1 MSPVK
6 PSLIATDLDGTLL
19 GPDGQV
25 SHRTRHALAGVGA
38 TRCHVV
44 AATGRSRHTALPKL
58 EGIDTI
64 GWVVCSNG
72 AMIWDR
78 TRECIELHRPIDAT
92 LTQEVIAEVRA
103 NIDGVGVGWETV
115 DGYGFD
121 DRFLSQPP
129 SLDEL
134 GIPAQIAEP
143 DGSGTATKLFVSHP
157 DIKTPDDAIRV
168 LAPALP
174 DGVNG
179 STSGAAF
186 LELTAA
192 GVDKAT
198 TLALLCERLNVEAAD
213 VLAFGDHH
221 NDLAMLSWAGKG
233 FAMGNAHPDVT
244 AACDHHTQSNADN
257 GVAQVIERL
266 DP

>member
-1 MSPVK
+1 MAPVR
-6 PSLIATDLDGTLL
+6 PSLIASDLDGTLL
-19 GPDGQV
+19 GADGHV
-25 SHRTRHALAGVGA
+25 SHRTRHALAAVGSA
-38 TRCHVV
+38 GCHIV

-58 EGIDTI
+58 DGIDTI
-64 GWVVCSNG
+64 DWVVCSNG

-92 LTQEVIAEVRA
+92 LTREVIAEVRA

-121 DRFLSQPP
+121 ARFFSQPP

-134 GIPAQIAEP
+134 GLAANIAEP
-143 DGSGTATKLFVSHP
+143 DGTSAATKLFVSHP

-174 DGVNG
+174 EGVNG

-198 TLALLCERLNVEAAD
+198 TLALLCERLNVEAAE
-213 VLAFGDHH
+213 VLAFGDHL
-221 NDLAMLSWAGKG
+221 NDLAMLSWAGTG
-233 FAMGNAHPDVT
+233 VAMGNAHPDVI

-266 DP
+266 DL